1 MVYFI
6 IKLLLVAGKD
16 MILVVC
22 DRLSKITHF
31 VATTEGIS
39 VEGLA
44 RSFRDN
50 AWKLHGLPESI
61 VLDRRLQFAAE
72 MTRELN
78 SMLEIETKLS
88 TAFHPQIDSQMK
100 RMNQEL
106 EQYLRF
112 FVDHRQKDW
121 PKWLVLTEFVINN
134 KTHLTTKV
142 FPFMAN
148 YGREL
153 RMGVDL
159 RRKEK
164 IEKVTKFIERMRKVQ
179 KETEVVLVKAQR
191 EIKRQ
196 ADRGRK
202 KAEV

>member
-1 MVYFI
+1 
-6 IKLLLVAGKD
+6 
-16 MILVVC
+16 
-22 DRLSKITHF
+22 
-31 VATTEGIS
+31 
-39 VEGLA
+39 
-44 RSFRDN
+44 
-50 AWKLHGLPESI
+50 
-61 VLDRRLQFAAE
+61 
-72 MTRELN
+72 
-78 SMLEIETKLS
+78 
-88 TAFHPQIDSQMK
+88 MK
-100 RMNQEL
+100 RMNQDL

-159 RRKEK
+159 RRKGK
-164 IEKVTKFIERMRKVQ
+164 IKKMTKFIERMRKVQ